1 MFFSPLYC
9 WNLFNRFSECLQTNF
24 KVLSHWCGYSMNVH
38 SEFSPFWLDNISQE
52 FKYSLNHSA
61 VFVYCQYPAKPWPY
75 PTLSCPCLD
84 QQPSR
89 ALVGVWAGKGITLN
103 SQLHHSFQPTTTPST
118 HHKFF
123 VLLLLFRG
131 FWLVFPFCWLTTTNC
146 TDWKISVTYWRFLY
160 CLFKSLV

>member
-61 VFVYCQYPAKPWPY
+61 VFVY
-75 PTLSCPCLD
+75 S
-84 QQPSR
+84 
-89 ALVGVWAGKGITLN
+89 
-103 SQLHHSFQPTTTPST
+103 
-118 HHKFF
+118 
-123 VLLLLFRG
+123 LLFLMWQEAGGALGRS
-131 FWLVFPFCWLTTTNC
+131 LVKVHILCFLVTISFSNLVRSLPC
-146 TDWKISVTYWRFLY
+146 TDQFLFLHT
-160 CLFKSLV
+160 CLLPDSGHSPPPQVLYLLCWTSTLTLGSRPPYAFPCSHYLLSWFH